1 MSRSVR
7 LLSWLMIAFAA
18 LTQACAGERPAPPDV
33 PDAAVA
39 DAATSEDAG
48 RSDAGEQPD
57 AASYDAG
64 EDGGADAGVD
74 AGIEDAGDAGPLDPC
89 EDNRLFEIGAGIHD
103 ITGPAAELGMM
114 GYSMVGQ
121 KTAGIHTRLWSRA
134 FVIRSPCN
142 GESVVFVSADL
153 LAVFQAVQ
161 QQVIERLQATHGTTY
176 SERNV
181 FLSAT
186 HTHAGPGGYSH
197 YTTYDLSILGFN
209 KQNFDAIVEGIHLSI
224 VKAHQN
230 LAPGRI
236 RVASGELLDTSINRS
251 LEAYRLNPE
260 DERALYEHD
269 TDKEMTVLRFEE
281 RDGAELGMVSF
292 YGVHATSMGNDN
304 HLISG
309 DNKGY
314 ASYFFEKAKGT
325 DYRAQRTFVAAFAQ
339 AASGDA
345 SPNIYGGTEGGG
357 PDDFAS
363 TASSGRKQLNKALE
377 LYDAAHESLVGPV
390 DLRHLFAKMDDIDVR
405 PELSDGE
412 PHATCSAAYGVSMI
426 AGAEDGPGYGKEG
439 ASCET
444 LGDLWAGLTCTP
456 ETTACQAEKPIIF
469 KAGEQRPFPWSPEV
483 LPFQIVRIGNLALV
497 GLPFEVTTMASRRLR
512 QTALAH
518 LAEAGIDRLIV
529 VGPVNAYASYLTT
542 REEYAAQNYEG
553 ASTHFGPWTLAAA
566 QQQIATLAEALASGA
581 EIAPGPIPRDLRD
594 HVHTLQ
600 IPVLYDDKL
609 LSVDFGDVVED
620 VARSYRRGETARA
633 VFWGAHPANNLRIGD
648 TFLRVERKQG
658 ESWETVANDWDWE
671 TKFRWK
677 RNNCFPTLGCSHV
690 TVEWDIP
697 DDAAPGIYRLRCF
710 GDWKSV
716 GGDIQP
722 YEGTSSEFEVW

>member
-1 MSRSVR
+1 MSRTLC
-7 LLSWLMIAFAA
+7 LLRGLMIALVLLA
-18 LTQACAGERPAPPDV
+18 LACADERPAPPGP
-33 PDAAVA
+33 PDAAVEDA
-39 DAATSEDAG
+39 GTPGDAGQSDAGESPDAASEDAG
-48 RSDAGEQPD
+48 VDA
-57 AASYDAG
+57 
-64 EDGGADAGVD
+64 GADAGVD
-74 AGIEDAGDAGPLDPC
+74 AGGEDAGDAGALDPC
-89 EDNRLFEIGAGIHD
+89 EGNQLFEIGAGIHD

-134 FVIRSPCN
+134 FVIRSACN
-142 GESVVFVSADL
+142 GESVAFVSADL

-161 QQVIERLQATHGTTY
+161 QQVMERLRATHGTIY

-186 HTHAGPGGYSH
+186 HTHSGPGGYSH

-209 KQNFDAIVEGIHLSI
+209 AQNFEAIVEGVYLSI
-224 VKAHQN
+224 VEAHQN

-251 LEAYRLNPE
+251 PDAYRLDPE
-260 DERALYEHD
+260 EERSLYEHD
-269 TDKEMTVLRFEE
+269 TDKSMTVLRFED
-281 RDGAELGMVSF
+281 RDGAELGMVSW

-314 ASYFFEKAKGT
+314 SSYFFEKAKGT
-325 DYRAQRTFVAAFAQ
+325 DYQAPRTFVAAFAQ
-339 AASGDA
+339 ASSGDA

-363 TASSGRKQLNKALE
+363 TASSGRKQLDKALE
-377 LYDAAHESLVGPV
+377 LYEAASEGLVGPV
-390 DLRHLFAKMDDIDVR
+390 GSRHLFATMDEVEVA

-412 PHATCSAAYGVSMI
+412 PHTTCSAAYGVSMI
-426 AGAEDGPGYGKEG
+426 AGAEDGPGYGSEG

-444 LGDLWAGLTCTP
+444 LGDLWAGLTCSP
-456 ETTACQAEKPIIF
+456 ETTECQAEKPIVF

-483 LPFQIVRIGNLALV
+483 LPFQLVRIGNLALV

-512 QTALAH
+512 ETALAQ
-518 LAEAGIDRLIV
+518 LSEAGVDRLIV

-542 REEYAAQNYEG
+542 RAEYAAQNYEG
-553 ASTHFGPWTLAAA
+553 ASTHFGPWTLVAV
-566 QQQIATLAEALASGA
+566 QQQITTLAAALASGA
-581 EIAPGPIPRDLRD
+581 EVPSGRAPRDLRD
-594 HVHTLQ
+594 DVHTLQ
-600 IPVLYDDKL
+600 IGVLYDDKL
-609 LSVDFGDVVED
+609 LAVDFGDLVED
-620 VARSYRRGETARA
+620 VERSYRPGQTARA
-633 VFWGAHPANNLRIGD
+633 VFWGAHPANSLRIGD
-648 TFLRVERKQG
+648 SFLRVERKQG

-671 TKFRWK
+671 TKYRWK
-677 RNNCFPTLGCSHV
+677 RNNCFPTFGCSHV

-697 DDAAPGIYRLRCF
+697 DDAAPGTYRLRCF

-716 GGDIQP
+716 GGDLHP
-722 YEGTSSEFEVW
+722 YEGTSSPFEVW